1 MFSYNIAN
9 TADPEAFEKACSLI
23 EANLKSISK
32 EKLLVD
38 VDGTQIQIYTT
49 ADGKIKVYND
59 YEVDA
64 VYADSDI
71 NLENLI

>member
-1 MFSYNIAN
+1 M
-9 TADPEAFEKACSLI
+9 
-23 EANLKSISK
+23 
-32 EKLLVD
+32 
-38 VDGTQIQIYTT
+38 GTII
-49 ADGKIKVYND
+49 DGKIKVYND